1 MMQKFS
7 NPLCLLLVILVVCNT
22 GCGNK
27 PKRPPLGTVHGKVT
41 YNGAPV
47 KNVMVTFLGD
57 GAPRMAKGT
66 TDENGNYQL
75 TSYEE
80 NDGAMIGSHVVTVM
94 PIGEYDESS
103 AVVPEDYNAMN
114 ESLDDARRLSAQQKE
129 QLEKK
134 PPIPAKYTDR
144 NTTDLKREVTEGDNA
159 INLELV
165 D

>member
-1 MMQKFS
+1 MHKTL
-7 NPLCLLLVILVVCNT
+7 NLICLLLVIFLFSS
-22 GCGNK
+22 GCGNNS
-27 PKRPPLGTVHGKVT
+27 KRPPLGTVRGKIT

-66 TDENGNYQL
+66 TDDNGDYQL

-80 NDGAMIGSHVVTVM
+80 NDGAMIGSHIVTVM
-94 PIGEYDESS
+94 PMGEFDEAA
-103 AVVPEDYNAMN
+103 AVVPKDYDAMN
-114 ESLDDARRLSAQQKE
+114 ESLDNARQLSAQQME
-129 QLEKK
+129 QLQKK
-134 PPIPAKYTDR
+134 PPVPVKYTDR
-144 NTTDLKREVTEGDNA
+144 STTDLRKEVKAGENV